1 MIGIVVVT
9 HGDFGKELLK
19 STEMIM
25 GDIEKIKALSLYSG
39 DSLDTLREQVTN
51 EIQSIDE
58 GDGVLVLVDLFGGSP
73 CNAAAVNVR
82 EDNVECVAGLSMPML
97 IKAVEARMSM
107 PLKELPKECME
118 YVQESAVNVKACY
131 TS

>member
-1 MIGIVVVT
+1 MIGIVIVT

-25 GDIEKIKALSLYSG
+25 GEIEKVKALSLYPG
-39 DSLDTLREQVTN
+39 DSLDVLREQVKQ
-51 EIQSIDE
+51 EIQDMNE
-58 GDGVLVLVDLFGGSP
+58 GDGVLVIVDLFGGSP
-73 CNAAAVNVR
+73 CNAAAANIR
-82 EDNVECVAGLSMPML
+82 SDNVECVSGLSMPML
-97 IKAVEARMSM
+97 IKAIEARMSM

-118 YVQESAVNVKACY
+118 YVQESAVDVKACY